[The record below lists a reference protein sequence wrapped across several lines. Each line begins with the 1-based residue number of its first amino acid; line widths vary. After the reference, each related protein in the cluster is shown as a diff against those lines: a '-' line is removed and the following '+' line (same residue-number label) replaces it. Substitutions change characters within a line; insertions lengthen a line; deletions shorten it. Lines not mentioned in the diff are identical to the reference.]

1 MDPGTTGE
9 GTPRVAMMSFYCTAP
24 SETQLGGSPSA
35 RPSPFELLVLR
46 GNAADQNEDGVGN

>member
-1 MDPGTTGE
+1 MVMT
-9 GTPRVAMMSFYCTAP
+9 SFYCMAP

-46 GNAADQNEDGVGN
+46 GNAVDQNADGVGN